1 VESSNQI
8 GSIQAE
14 LTRRHKATARIVGM
28 LLVGTAV
35 LTLIALLAKS
45 HLRQQPN
52 PSLDITLRITILIF
66 GLGSVALRRTKFSAM
81 RLQDI
86 GALQGASGLLD
97 TLEKTTL
104 KVAFLGATI
113 ALMGFITTLLTGN
126 EYYSYVSSFLAIVVL
141 LYCFPTRSSWERT
154 LQRFAQ
160 NQESPG
166 PPNPSVLTPQP

>member
-1 VESSNQI
+1 MESSNQI
-8 GSIQAE
+8 GSIDAE
-14 LTRRHKATARIVGM
+14 LIRRHKVTARIVGM
-28 LLVGTAV
+28 LLIGT
-35 LTLIALLAKS
+35 ALLALITLLAKN

-52 PSLDITLRITILIF
+52 PSLDIALRITILIF

-86 GALQGASGLLD
+86 GALRGPAGLLD

-113 ALMGFITTLLTGN
+113 AVMGFVTTLLTGN
-126 EYYSYVSSFLAIVVL
+126 EYYTYIAVFLGAIVL
-141 LYCFPTRSSWERT
+141 LYCFPTRSSWQRT
-154 LQRFAQ
+154 LQKFAQ
-160 NQESPG
+160 NQESAG